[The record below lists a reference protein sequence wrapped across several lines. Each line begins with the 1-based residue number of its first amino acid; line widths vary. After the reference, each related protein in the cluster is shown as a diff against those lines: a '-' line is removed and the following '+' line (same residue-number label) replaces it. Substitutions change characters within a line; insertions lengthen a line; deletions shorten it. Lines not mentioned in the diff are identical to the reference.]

1 MESKQR
7 TSYSINFLGFAIKPK
22 SKKSGRPEVLG
33 MRETEYKQMKL

>member
-7 TSYSINFLGFAIKPK
+7 TNSSINFLGFAIKPR

-33 MRETEYKQMKL
+33 VREENRDVH